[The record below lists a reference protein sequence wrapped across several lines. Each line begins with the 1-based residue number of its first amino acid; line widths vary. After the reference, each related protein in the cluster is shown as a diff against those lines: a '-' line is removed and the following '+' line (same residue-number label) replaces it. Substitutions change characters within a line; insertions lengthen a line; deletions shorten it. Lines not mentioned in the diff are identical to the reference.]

1 MDGVDVK
8 FISYAILLIIFFD
21 NNPKYYLISLAP
33 IATKEANETTDTT
46 IEDAYCFNSYFI
58 TIIKYIYELDLIT
71 WGRVSIIDST
81 DANFKN
87 RIAIK
92 CVSYWMLQSKF

>member
-1 MDGVDVK
+1 M
-8 FISYAILLIIFFD
+8 A
-21 NNPKYYLISLAP
+21 N
-33 IATKEANETTDTT
+33 KEASETTDTT
-46 IEDAYCFNSYFI
+46 IEDAYYFNSYFI

-81 DANFKN
+81 DANLKN

-92 CVSYWMLQSKF
+92 YVSCWVLQSKF